1 LRSYKER
8 EQKALE
14 KVTLKR
20 CLKQLKESRKREGI
34 CKLSELNT
42 PWVITRKVN
51 FTPLM
56 NFITMNT
63 ITLDKKKYVIIEQ
76 AKFEEI
82 QLEAARKVEP
92 VKKLSLAKGKQ
103 LAYKLI
109 DKWVK
114 EK

>member
-1 LRSYKER
+1 
-8 EQKALE
+8 
-14 KVTLKR
+14 
-20 CLKQLKESRKREGI
+20 
-34 CKLSELNT
+34 
-42 PWVITRKVN
+42 
-51 FTPLM
+51 M